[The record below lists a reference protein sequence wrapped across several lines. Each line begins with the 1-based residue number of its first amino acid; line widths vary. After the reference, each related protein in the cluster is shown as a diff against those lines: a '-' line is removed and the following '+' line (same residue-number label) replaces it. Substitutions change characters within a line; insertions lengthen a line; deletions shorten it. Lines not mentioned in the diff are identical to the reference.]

1 MLPYDMDDGLSEGK
15 IYFVPNV
22 TKKVGIHGQE
32 PADIATIAQTVAQR
46 WIWRNDM
53 KIKEVND
60 EKILFDN
67 GNTITFDHEQDWCEY
82 NYAQFDALEELA
94 FEVEFDEDLTFEAVD
109 GSGFRFGNLPQKM
122 FFIPCY
128 SSQNGY
134 YSDYIDIYYNGEN
147 VTGLTCQEDY
157 Y

>member
-1 MLPYDMDDGLSEGK
+1 MDGGRGYRMEQYDALLVNEKWIRHSTDML
-15 IYFVPNV
+15 FVV
-22 TKKVGIHGQE
+22 Y
-32 PADIATIAQTVAQR
+32 AAQR
-46 WIWRNDM
+46 SIWRNDM

-60 EKILFDN
+60 KKILFDN
-67 GNTITFDHEQDWCEY
+67 GNVITFDHEQDWCEY

-94 FEVEFDEDLTFEAVD
+94 FEIEFDENLTFEAVD

-147 VTGLTCQEDY
+147 VIGLSCQEDY

>member
-1 MLPYDMDDGLSEGK
+1 M
-15 IYFVPNV
+15 
-22 TKKVGIHGQE
+22 
-32 PADIATIAQTVAQR
+32 
-46 WIWRNDM
+46 
-53 KIKEVND
+53 
-60 EKILFDN
+60 
-67 GNTITFDHEQDWCEY
+67 
-82 NYAQFDALEELA
+82 EELA
-94 FEVEFDEDLTFEAVD
+94 FEVEFDEDLIFEAVD

-147 VTGLTCQEDY
+147 VAGLTCQEDY

>member
-1 MLPYDMDDGLSEGK
+1 
-15 IYFVPNV
+15 
-22 TKKVGIHGQE
+22 
-32 PADIATIAQTVAQR
+32 
-46 WIWRNDM
+46 M

-128 SSQNGY
+128 SSQDGY
-134 YSDYIDIYYNGEN
+134 YTDYIDIYYNGEN
-147 VTGLTCQEDY
+147 VVGLTCQEDY

>member
-1 MLPYDMDDGLSEGK
+1 MAGGRGHRMERHDALLVNEKWIRHSTDML
-15 IYFVPNV
+15 FVV
-22 TKKVGIHGQE
+22 YAE
-32 PADIATIAQTVAQR
+32 QR

-67 GNTITFDHEQDWCEY
+67 GNTITFDHEQDWCEH

-94 FEVEFDEDLTFEAVD
+94 FEIEFDENLTFEAVD

-134 YSDYIDIYYNGEN
+134 YSHHIDIYYNGEN
-147 VTGLTCQEDY
+147 VTGLTCQEHHH
-157 Y
+157 